1 MTILSRKR
9 HGLALQMCA
18 WRGGR
23 RRSPWWGGFVL
34 SLVLPLST
42 FFFLLTGPHTAGSA
56 LCWTLPIWILI
67 AADRWGPTEQR
78 RVPHTATQ
86 GFFDG
91 LLYAA
96 AALQGLNIL
105 IMGMMISRL
114 DWADSAGII
123 TSFVNLLVLRILGGT
138 NACCSVIAPAHE
150 LIHRRSRW
158 QRRLGRLLLMTVF
171 YDHFYVAHRLGH
183 HARLG
188 SREDPSTSA
197 IDEGYQEFLWRSV
210 KGQWRL
216 AWRLQPRTVLR
227 GLTFQILLAL
237 AYGWIFGP
245 LALFMW
251 LYISAVAIRL
261 LEAVNYF
268 QHFGLTQESGRSAV
282 TAWRCDSAISLF
294 LFMGLPRHA
303 DHHRRPWVHYPN
315 LEVSEEGP
323 SLPLGYL
330 GTAIWVKNAGRSY
343 RLWAVREVRQWR
355 SRRVPAP
362 GMGEV

>member
-1 MTILSRKR
+1 MGKSRR
-9 HGLALQMCA
+9 L
-18 WRGGR
+18 
-23 RRSPWWGGFVL
+23 PWWGGFAL

-42 FFFLLTGPHTAGSA
+42 LFFLLTGPHTAGSA
-56 LCWTLPIWILI
+56 LGWTLPVWMLI
-67 AADRWGPTEQR
+67 AADRWGPAEQR
-78 RVPHTATQ
+78 RVPHTAPH

-105 IMGMMISRL
+105 AMGMMISRL
-114 DWADSAGII
+114 GWADSAGII

-171 YDHFYVAHRLGH
+171 HDPFYVAHRRGH

-227 GLTFQILLAL
+227 GLSFQVILAL
-237 AYGWIFGP
+237 GYGWVFGP

-268 QHFGLTQESGRSAV
+268 QHFGLTQGSGRSAV

-330 GTAIWVKNAGRSY
+330 GTAIWVKNACRSY
-343 RLWAVREVRQWR
+343 RLWAVREVRRWR
-355 SRRVPAP
+355 VRRIPAP
-362 GMGEV
+362 GSGVV